1 MKPFIFPRIS
11 LALAMAAGLSAAVAD
26 TIKLKDGTV
35 YDGTIV
41 EETADM
47 YGMDVKEGK
56 GIVDYKKIPKADVA
70 KVDREMPDERTA
82 QELVA
87 TLKMTPDGLSA
98 AEYEKRIKT
107 KIQPWLDQHK
117 TSKVRKD
124 VEELLK
130 LYTEEGAKAKAG
142 DIKLRGVWITAAE
155 VKWNKYNIN
164 ARKLRAKME
173 SEIKANKPVDGF
185 STFAELES
193 GFVASVDY
201 PLAVEAIRKVLPKV
215 EQALVQAAE
224 AYPGLTEE
232 RKKQTA
238 GPDADSDKDKKKAMD
253 ALVAKEKTDFLAKVA
268 ALKKNKAP
276 VVLFNPYDLKTITDA
291 QAVVKKESVRL
302 NALDLAALT
311 AAAKKF
317 EQGLKDLND
326 KAYLSAKSN
335 IEAVS
340 KIHTKDVVVKKKLDE
355 ANKGA
360 TDSKAA
366 KPGAAKPAGVK

>member
-1 MKPFIFPRIS
+1 MKPLIFPRIS
-11 LALAMAAGLSAAVAD
+11 LALALAAGLTATVAD

-35 YDGTIV
+35 YNGTIV
-41 EETADM
+41 DETADM

-70 KVDREMPDERTA
+70 KVDRDMPDEREA
-82 QELVA
+82 AELLA
-87 TLKMTPDGLSA
+87 KLKDTPDGLSA
-98 AEYEKRIKT
+98 ADYDKRVKT
-107 KIQPWLDQHK
+107 QIQPWLDK
-117 TSKVRKD
+117 YKASKKRKD
-124 VEELLK
+124 IDDLLK
-130 LYTEEGAKAKAG
+130 LHLEEGAKVKAG
-142 DIKLRGVWITAAE
+142 DIKLRGVWIPAAD
-155 VKWNKYNIN
+155 VKWNEYNIS
-164 ARKLRAKME
+164 ARKLRSKME
-173 SEIKANKPVDGF
+173 AEIKSNKPVEGF

-201 PLAVEAIRKVLPKV
+201 PPSVEAIRKVLPKV
-215 EQALVQAAE
+215 DQALVRAAE
-224 AYPGLTEE
+224 AYPGLIEE

-238 GPDADSDKDKKKAMD
+238 GPDSESDKDKKKAME
-253 ALVAKEKTDFLAKVA
+253 ATVAKEKTDFLAKVA
-268 ALKKNKAP
+268 ALKKNKVP
-276 VVLFNPYDLKTITDA
+276 VVLFNPYDIKTITDA

-311 AAAKKF
+311 ATSKKF

-326 KAYLSAKSN
+326 KAFLSAKSN

-355 ANKGA
+355 ANKGL

-366 KPGAAKPAGVK
+366 KPAAVK